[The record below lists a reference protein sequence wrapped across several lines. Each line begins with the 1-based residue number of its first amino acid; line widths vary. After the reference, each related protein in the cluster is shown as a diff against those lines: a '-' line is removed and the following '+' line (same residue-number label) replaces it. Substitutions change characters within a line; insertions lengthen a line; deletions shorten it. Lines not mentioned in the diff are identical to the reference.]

1 EKAKEFCLENNLVV
15 EEVYVDEGA
24 SGTDTKRSE
33 LQRLFN
39 DIKENK
45 IECVLVDHLDRLTRS
60 LPDLQDMLYFF
71 EEHNCKFKS
80 VEGELDTA
88 DKMDRMLTNIIST
101 IHQTEENKPD
111 NE

>member
-1 EKAKEFCLENNLVV
+1 
-15 EEVYVDEGA
+15 
-24 SGTDTKRSE
+24 
-33 LQRLFN
+33 
-39 DIKENK
+39 
-45 IECVLVDHLDRLTRS
+45 
-60 LPDLQDMLYFF
+60 MLYFF